1 MRWSA
6 IAAAV
11 LVCPAAAFADVSKHL
26 VYGEVLGKAGL
37 YGVGYE
43 YQLTDRLAVG
53 GAASFAV
60 VSDQQIATFAP
71 YVHGTILGGRHHHF
85 FGEFGAV
92 IAHSKLPSPVMDWD
106 GMSDTGGGSFGS
118 LGWER
123 RSEHLV
129 LRASASLVLG
139 EGGVA
144 PMVGFAIGM
153 PL

>member
-1 MRWSA
+1 MRW
-6 IAAAV
+6 AAV
-11 LVCPAAAFADVSKHL
+11 AAIVVVCPQLASAEKQHL

-37 YGVGYE
+37 YGIGYE
-43 YQLTDRLAVG
+43 YKLTGRLSVG

-60 VSDQQIATFAP
+60 MSDQQVATFSP
-71 YVHGTILGGRHHHF
+71 YVHGTILGGSRHRL

-92 IAHSKLPSPVMDWD
+92 IAHSKLPSPVMGWE
-106 GMSDTGGGSFGS
+106 GMSDTGGGSFAS

-123 RSEHLV
+123 ASEHLV
-129 LRASASLVLG
+129 LRVSASMIIG

-144 PMVGFAIGM
+144 PMLGFVIGM

>member
-1 MRWSA
+1 MRWA
-6 IAAAV
+6 ALAAAV
-11 LVCPAAAFADVSKHL
+11 VVCPQVASADVSNHL

-37 YGVGYE
+37 YGIGYE
-43 YQLTDRLAVG
+43 YKLTDRLAVG

-60 VSDQQIATFAP
+60 IRDQQVTTFSP
-71 YVHGTILGGRHHHF
+71 YVHGTILGGSHHRL

-92 IAHSKLPSPVMDWD
+92 IAHSKLPSPVMGWD
-106 GMSDTGGGSFGS
+106 GMSDTGGGSFAS

-123 RSEHLV
+123 AGEHLV
-129 LRASASLVLG
+129 LRASASLIIG

-144 PMVGFAIGM
+144 PMLGFVIGM

>member
-1 MRWSA
+1 MRWAA
-6 IAAAV
+6 IAAV
-11 LVCPAAAFADVSKHL
+11 LVCPAAASADNHL

-43 YQLTDRLAVG
+43 YELVDRLAVG
-53 GAASFAV
+53 AAASFAI
-60 VSDQQIATFAP
+60 VSDQQVTTFAP
-71 YVHGTILGGRHHHF
+71 YVHGTIVGGRRHHL

-92 IAHSKLPSPVMDWD
+92 IAHSKLPSPVMGWD
-106 GMSDTGGGSFGS
+106 GMSDTGGGSFAS

-144 PMVGFAIGM
+144 PMAGFVIGL